1 MRGTKK
7 YGRATRGRLGDG
19 VEVDRRRTNARERGR
34 NNQRSYVRWVCEYVI
49 AGVPPGLRESEPE
62 YPRPL
67 HLPLSSSPLL
77 LPSCS
82 PRSYAC
88 IANAD
93 ARSKL
98 FLRTTRGSANFSRG
112 HPSSEFIAFDSP
124 SNSNGN
130 DLFLERDFEE
140 YQVSIVLYIFYGA
153 LLRFIL

>member
-1 MRGTKK
+1 MVVPR
-7 YGRATRGRLGDG
+7 RGRLGDG

-34 NNQRSYVRWVCEYVI
+34 NNQRSYVGFVSMSLL
-49 AGVPPGLRESEPE
+49 VPPGLRESEPE
-62 YPRPL
+62 YPRLL
-67 HLPLSSSPLL
+67 HLPLSSLPLL

-112 HPSSEFIAFDSP
+112 HPSSEFIAVDSP
-124 SNSNGN
+124 SNSNEN
-130 DLFLERDFEE
+130 DLFLGRDFEE